1 MYWYNHFNTASSKLV
16 LARWQSKNTPPDVPY
31 MASRRGCR
39 YIRILLFSYLDK
51 LYLKD
56 KR

>member
-16 LARWQSKNTPPDVPY
+16 LAQWQSKNTPPDGPF
-31 MASRRGCR
+31 MASRRGC
-39 YIRILLFSYLDK
+39 YYLRILLFSYLDK

>member
-31 MASRRGCR
+31 MASRRGCC

>member
-1 MYWYNHFNTASSKLV
+1 MYWYNHFTTASSKLV
-16 LARWQSKNTPPDVPY
+16 LAQWQSKNTPPDGPY
-31 MASRRGCR
+31 MASRRGC
-39 YIRILLFSYLDK
+39 YYLRILLFSYLDK